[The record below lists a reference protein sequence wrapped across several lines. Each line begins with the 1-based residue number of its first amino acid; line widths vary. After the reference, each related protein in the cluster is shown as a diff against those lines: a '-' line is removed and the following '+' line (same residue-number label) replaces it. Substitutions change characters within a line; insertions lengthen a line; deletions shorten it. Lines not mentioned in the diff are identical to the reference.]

1 MSASTDSCEECD
13 GGSPPKHSVYK
24 VVDEQFGETVFYKS
38 ESQERITRWLDS
50 LLYAVKGFRLLSAL
64 NDIQTECNPKNAA
77 MNEADKVFPNKFSM
91 PLIILNLVL
100 KEHGLK
106 VVYGLMP

>member
-1 MSASTDSCEECD
+1 MGASVDTCEECD
-13 GGSPPKHSVYK
+13 GGLPQPRRSVYK

-38 ESQERITRWLDS
+38 GTQEQVTRWLDS

-64 NDIQTECNPKNAA
+64 NDIQTECNPGKAGSDGA
-77 MNEADKVFPNKFSM
+77 EVFPNKFSM
-91 PLIILNLVL
+91 PLIIVNLVL

-106 VVYGLMP
+106 IVYGLMP